1 MSTNCKEIQ
10 LDDVL
15 AITAV
20 PVANISAGDVSSP
33 VNSLTPTIA
42 DFTPSL
48 TGAIAVGLQTPAAG
62 VTLVPIKRNTGKAK
76 DDTSDSV
83 AGRLHT
89 VTVTCEVDDTESP
102 VWASLY
108 VLERTARH
116 LMLTFRGGARA
127 FVAATEDTYMCT
139 VERDGAKTS
148 LTFKIQCLMGMQL
161 LQS

>member
-15 AITAV
+15 AITAL
-20 PVANISAGDVSSP
+20 PLANISSGDVSSP
-33 VNSLTPTIA
+33 VNSLTPTVA
-42 DFTPSL
+42 SFTPSY
-48 TGAIAVGLQTPAAG
+48 TGAIAVGLQAPSVG

-76 DDTSDSV
+76 DDASDSV

-108 VLERTARH
+108 VLERTPRH
-116 LMLTFRGGARA
+116 LLLTFRNGARA

-148 LTFKIQCLMGMQL
+148 LTFRIQCLMGMQL
-161 LQS
+161 IV

>member
-15 AITAV
+15 AITAL
-20 PVANISAGDVSSP
+20 PLANISSSDVSSP
-33 VNSLTPTIA
+33 VNSLTPTVTS
-42 DFTPSL
+42 FTPSY
-48 TGAIAVGLQTPAAG
+48 TGAITVGLQSPAQG

-76 DDTSDSV
+76 DDSSDSV

-89 VTVTCEVDDTESP
+89 VTVSCEVDDTEAA

-116 LMLTFRGGARA
+116 LLLTFRGGARA
-127 FVAATEDTYMCT
+127 FVAATEDTYTCT

-161 LQS
+161 IV